1 MRGPI
6 HKTQLYYGT
15 TSISG
20 KVVHAA
26 EQDGVMMAWYEEDGF
41 HREYVLLATGQV
53 PPDTAEHVCTLLSD
67 DQTLVW
73 HLYRAYA

>member
-1 MRGPI
+1 MKGPI
-6 HKTQLYYGT
+6 YKTNLYSGT

-20 KVVHAA
+20 KVIHAA

-41 HREYVLLATGQV
+41 YREYIILATGQS
-53 PPDTAEHVCTLLSD
+53 PPDTAEHVCTFLSND
-67 DQTLVW
+67 HAYVW

>member
-6 HKTQLYYGT
+6 YKTQLNHGT

-20 KVVHAA
+20 KVIHAA
-26 EQDGVMMAWYEEDGF
+26 EQQGVMMAWYEEDGF
-41 HREYVLLATGQV
+41 YREYVIVATGQA

-67 DQTLVW
+67 EQTLVW
-73 HLYRAYA
+73 HIYRVYP